1 MRFTSSNR
9 YIPKT
14 LNRILKIL
22 RISAELTQDQISQKL
37 NLSWQ
42 DIESGKTQVTYEMP
56 LVVADWVDIP
66 VWSMIYIAEFY
77 DRSEADLYLD
87 PSELPRL
94 AGGLID
100 LLQLPSLMTEADQDK

>member
-1 MRFTSSNR
+1 MRFTTSNR
-9 YIPKT
+9 YTPKT

-42 DIESGKTQVTYEMP
+42 DIESGKTQVSYEML
-56 LVVADWVDIP
+56 LVVADWCDVP
-66 VWSMIYIAEFY
+66 VWSLIYIAEHF

-94 AGGLID
+94 AAGLID
-100 LLQLPSLMTEADQDK
+100 LLQLPLMFERDEEK

>member
-9 YIPKT
+9 YTPKT

-22 RISAELTQDQISQKL
+22 RISAELTQEQISQKL

-42 DIESGKTQVTYEMP
+42 DIESGKTEVSYEML
-56 LVVADWVDIP
+56 LVVADWFDIP

-77 DRSEADLYLD
+77 STTQIR
-87 PSELPRL
+87 
-94 AGGLID
+94 
-100 LLQLPSLMTEADQDK
+100 